1 MEFTAEQIY
10 EIIQKLI
17 QKIRKAFA
25 IFFVGSS
32 TILKYTDY
40 KKEQALWLQRQNEKR
55 TDRGTNTEQ
64 FCIKC
69 YWSYLNLIG
78 YEKAE
83 TYEKMKQY
91 LDNIGT
97 YHLTTGDEFY
107 NRGYDKKIAD
117 NIKELMNKVLV

>member
-1 MEFTAEQIY
+1 MIKQI
-10 EIIQKLI
+10 IK
-17 QKIRKAFA
+17 KTKKAFS

-40 KKEQALWLQRQNEKR
+40 KKKQALWIQRQNEKR

-78 YEKAE
+78 YEKTE
-83 TYEKMKQY
+83 TYEKMRNY
-91 LDNIGT
+91 LNKIGT

-107 NRGYDKKIAD
+107 NKGYDDKISD
-117 NIKELMNKVLV
+117 NINELMDKVLM